1 MPFGVFLL
9 IAFVIVTI
17 ASFIWKYRGLI
28 YFVGIVF
35 LIWLF
40 FKFFFV
46 ALIVILGLVIA
57 YFIRRVQENERMSS
71 EADRAKQAHQEDVD
85 AWRKEQERKYGPN
98 WYQANRDEQKSE
110 ANNARNNQATKL
122 IDYDRRW
129 DSTDPYIILGVRE
142 VSTFSEIK
150 NQYKFLSKKYHPDVA
165 TEANSDAIMKKI
177 NWAWDEI
184 KKEQENY

>member
-1 MPFGVFLL
+1 ML

-17 ASFIWKYRGLI
+17 TSFIWKYRGLI
-28 YFVGIVF
+28 YFLGIVF

-71 EADRAKQAHQEDVD
+71 EAERAKQAHQKDVD

-98 WYQANRDEQKSE
+98 WYQANRDEQKAE
-110 ANNARNNQATKL
+110 ANNARNN
-122 IDYDRRW
+122 
-129 DSTDPYIILGVRE
+129 
-142 VSTFSEIK
+142 
-150 NQYKFLSKKYHPDVA
+150 
-165 TEANSDAIMKKI
+165 
-177 NWAWDEI
+177 
-184 KKEQENY
+184 

>member
-1 MPFGVFLL
+1 MSFGVFLL
-9 IAFVIVTI
+9 IAFVMVTI

-46 ALIVILGLVIA
+46 ALIVILGLLIA
-57 YFIRRVQENERMSS
+57 YFIRRVQENERISF
-71 EADRAKQAHQEDVD
+71 EADRAKQAHQEDVE
-85 AWRKEQERKYGPN
+85 AWRKEQERKYGSN
-98 WYQANRDEQKSE
+98 WYQANRNEQKAE

-142 VSTFSEIK
+142 ASTFSEIK
-150 NQYKFLSKKYHPDVA
+150 NQYKFLSKNIILTLQLKQ
-165 TEANSDAIMKKI
+165 IQMLL
-177 NWAWDEI
+177 
-184 KKEQENY
+184 

>member
-1 MPFGVFLL
+1 MSFGVFLL

-57 YFIRRVQENERMSS
+57 YFIRKVQENERMSS
-71 EADRAKQAHQEDVD
+71 EADRAK
-85 AWRKEQERKYGPN
+85 
-98 WYQANRDEQKSE
+98 
-110 ANNARNNQATKL
+110 
-122 IDYDRRW
+122 
-129 DSTDPYIILGVRE
+129 
-142 VSTFSEIK
+142 
-150 NQYKFLSKKYHPDVA
+150 
-165 TEANSDAIMKKI
+165 
-177 NWAWDEI
+177 
-184 KKEQENY
+184 